1 MAPLALGS
9 GWARERLGTSIRAFS
24 ATVRNRGLLR
34 AQLSFAATWTAE
46 AAFTVAIAVVA
57 FRDGGAAAV
66 GIVAFVRV
74 APSALVTPLGT
85 AFADRFPRDRVLLW
99 SCLLRAAATAAAT
112 VVLAAGGP
120 HLAVYALAVA
130 STAAFRLFRPTHT
143 ALLPGLCDTPFELR
157 SANIVRG
164 LLDSVSTLLGPLAAA
179 LLLTVSSPAAVFV
192 TSTVLSLVSGLILFR
207 LSYEPPTRG
216 ALRPLRQILPETVE
230 GFRVLVRH
238 RDAGLL
244 IGLAVVQSM
253 TQGFLNVFVVV
264 LALEQLRMGE
274 SGVGL
279 LTAAV
284 GAGALTSSLGASI
297 FVTGR
302 RLAVLQGIGV
312 MLWGVPLVLSG
323 TLLYEPVVLALMCAI
338 GIGNTL
344 VDIGLHTLPARIVPE
359 QVLARVFGAKA
370 SLTALSS
377 AVGAFVTPFAIG
389 LLGVRSALV
398 VLGLI
403 APAVA
408 TVAWQRLHAIDTAIA
423 RRDGEIDV
431 LNRVAIF
438 RPLPM
443 PAIDSLALH
452 LDDVHV
458 AAGHDIVQQGDHGDS
473 FYVIA
478 EGEADVIGDGRV
490 IRTLDCGD
498 GFGEIALLQDTLRTA
513 TVRARTPLRL
523 YGLDHRH
530 FRSTVGGYGSSER
543 TADAVIRERLHTFAP
558 AQ

>member
-1 MAPLALGS
+1 
-9 GWARERLGTSIRAFS
+9 
-24 ATVRNRGLLR
+24 
-34 AQLSFAATWTAE
+34 
-46 AAFTVAIAVVA
+46 
-57 FRDGGAAAV
+57 
-66 GIVAFVRV
+66 
-74 APSALVTPLGT
+74 
-85 AFADRFPRDRVLLW
+85 
-99 SCLLRAAATAAAT
+99 
-112 VVLAAGGP
+112 
-120 HLAVYALAVA
+120 
-130 STAAFRLFRPTHT
+130 
-143 ALLPGLCDTPFELR
+143 
-157 SANIVRG
+157 
-164 LLDSVSTLLGPLAAA
+164 
-179 LLLTVSSPAAVFV
+179 V
-192 TSTVLSLVSGLILFR
+192 TSTVLSVVSGLILFR
-207 LSYEPPTRG
+207 LSYEPPPRG
-216 ALRPLRQILPETVE
+216 ELQPLRQILPEMVE
-230 GFRVLVRH
+230 GFRALVRH

-284 GAGALTSSLGASI
+284 GAGAVTSSLGASI

-323 TLLYEPVVLALMCAI
+323 ALPYEPVVLALMCAI
-338 GIGNTL
+338 GIGNAL
-344 VDIGLHTLPARIVPE
+344 VDIGLHTLPARLVPE
-359 QVLARVFGAKA
+359 EVLARVFGAKA

-408 TVAWQRLHAIDTAIA
+408 TVAWRRLHAIDTAIA
-423 RRDGEIDV
+423 RRDREIEV

-438 RPLPM
+438 RPLPV

-452 LDDVHV
+452 LDDVQV
-458 AAGHDIVQQGDHGDS
+458 AAGHDVVLQGDRGDS

-478 EGEADVIGDGRV
+478 EGKADVIGDGRV
-490 IRTLDCGD
+490 IRALDCGD
-498 GFGEIALLQDTLRTA
+498 GFGEIALLQGTLRTA

-523 YGLDHRH
+523 YGLDHIH
-530 FRSTVGGYGSSER
+530 FGSTVGGYGSSER
-543 TADAVIRERLHTFAP
+543 AADAVIRERLRAFAP